1 MDKILD
7 IILQEY
13 RLLRTNMT
21 QIVETLI
28 DQVTIP
34 T

>member
-28 DQVTIP
+28 DRSTIKA
-34 T
+34 

>member
-1 MDKILD
+1 MDEIFD